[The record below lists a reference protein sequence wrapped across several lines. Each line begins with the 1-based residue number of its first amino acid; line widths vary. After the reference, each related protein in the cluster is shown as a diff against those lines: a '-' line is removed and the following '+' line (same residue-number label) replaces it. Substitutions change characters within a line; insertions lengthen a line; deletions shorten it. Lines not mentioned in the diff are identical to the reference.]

1 MKNRIVKIAL
11 YGLAGFLVIA
21 QLFRIDK
28 TNPTVNAAED
38 YLSTVAVPTEVAQ
51 LIRTSCYDCHSNETV
66 YPWYTNIAPVS
77 WWIKDH
83 IVDGRKHL
91 NFSIW
96 ETYEAK
102 RKAHKMEECYEM
114 VEEKEMPMPSYTW
127 VHGDASLNAE
137 QRALLV
143 DWFKQQET
151 EFKE

>member
-11 YGLAGFLVIA
+11 YGLLGFLVIA

-28 TNPTVNAAED
+28 TNPPVNAGED
-38 YLSTVAVPTEVAQ
+38 YLSVVEVPAE
-51 LIRTSCYDCHSNETV
+51 DCHSNETA
-66 YPWYTNIAPVS
+66 YPWYTNVAPVS

-91 NFSIW
+91 NFSVW

-114 VEEKEMPMPSYTW
+114 VEEQEMPMPSYTW
-127 VHGDASLNAE
+127 MHGDAALNKE
-137 QRALLV
+137 QRALLI
-143 DWFKQQET
+143 DWFKKQEMA
-151 EFKE
+151 FKE